1 MFDYTDSA
9 GGIGGQAD
17 IADTCCLALRTLKCD
32 GSSNKEHNRGIFRN
46 NRLCEPFWMPNGLYF

>member
-17 IADTCCLALRTLKCD
+17 IADTCCLALRTMKCD

-46 NRLCEPFWMPNGLYF
+46 NHLCEPF